1 MHKDTIAS
9 WTWPGYEGK
18 PAVVDIYA
26 DAEEVELFL
35 NGRSLGKKPAGE
47 QHEFTAT
54 YEISYEP
61 GELTAVSYEEGRE
74 TGRFSL
80 TTAKDT
86 IRLCAQTDKTVLR
99 ADGEDLAF
107 ITVNLEDEN
116 GIPNLSVSRKIAVS
130 VEGAGR
136 LEAFGSADPQSLT
149 SYDEAEWD
157 TYDGYVMAVI
167 RAGTEEGKIKVVFTS
182 QSHEEQ
188 CVELEVRKQA

>member
-80 TTAKDT
+80 TTAK
-86 IRLCAQTDKTVLR
+86 IRYGFVHRRIKPYCVRTERILL
-99 ADGEDLAF
+99 
-107 ITVNLEDEN
+107 
-116 GIPNLSVSRKIAVS
+116 LS
-130 VEGAGR
+130 
-136 LEAFGSADPQSLT
+136 P
-149 SYDEAEWD
+149 
-157 TYDGYVMAVI
+157 
-167 RAGTEEGKIKVVFTS
+167 
-182 QSHEEQ
+182 
-188 CVELEVRKQA
+188 